1 MLALGLMQRLGE
13 NLDVFTQSLVTGFTG
28 LMMNGNLGSGSA
40 SSYGPG
46 GPKANDLVFATFNQ
60 DTT

>member
-1 MLALGLMQRLGE
+1 MASVLMQKIGE
-13 NLDVFTQSLVTGFTG
+13 NLDVFTQGLVTGFTG
-28 LMMNGNLGSGSA
+28 LMMNGNIGGSA
-40 SSYGPG
+40 SPYGPG